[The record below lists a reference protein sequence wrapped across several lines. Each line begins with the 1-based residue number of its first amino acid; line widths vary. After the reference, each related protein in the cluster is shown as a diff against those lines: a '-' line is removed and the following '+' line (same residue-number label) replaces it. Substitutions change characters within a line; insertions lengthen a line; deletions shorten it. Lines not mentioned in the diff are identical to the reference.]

1 MTSNPKFATALES
14 SGVLNEILEDMGFGG
29 LWRSCS
35 FSQTLEPER
44 QCFAL
49 TEKLIEV
56 RYQDDGQQKIFLTLA
71 FSLSLYEALQIHI
84 QRSSQ
89 NKYRSLNGENE

>member
-1 MTSNPKFATALES
+1 MTSNPKLTNALDS

-35 FSQTLEPER
+35 FNQTVEPDK

-56 RYQDDGQQKIFLTLA
+56 RFHNLRLM
-71 FSLSLYEALQIHI
+71 
-84 QRSSQ
+84 
-89 NKYRSLNGENE
+89 